1 MIRGPQEGRATMLIA
16 SGDRRRLAESTRRLG
31 GFLDPEAFAQQAARE
46 IDRLLGMPLTSVA
59 VHEAPGLMVMLGVNG
74 ERTQRYRGVRIST
87 GQGLGGRA
95 LVERRPIAV
104 DDYLNDPAISQ
115 EFADVVRGEGI
126 GGMIAVP
133 VMHDSDVLGVLY
145 GATRTVGSLGD
156 RAMTLLQAAAADI
169 APVMSLTMRASQALS
184 EQVHA
189 ERLRIASNL
198 HDDVGQL
205 LFSIGV
211 AAAQMASAVT
221 EGPLAE
227 SALHIE
233 QQAQLA
239 TRRMRE
245 AFDALAP
252 SDCHETIPVALRREL
267 EDLGDR
273 AGLAT
278 HLVVRGMPRVL
289 PARVETALVAGVRQA
304 LFNIEQHAAANLV
317 IVTLHFEEDRVTL
330 VVQDDG
336 QGLPDGF
343 ELQAIPRGEHNWGL
357 TSLLRRV
364 EHLGGVLE
372 MTPNEDGGTTLRMT
386 IPCTTPGN

>member
-1 MIRGPQEGRATMLIA
+1 MTTLTDAN
-16 SGDRRRLAESTRRLG
+16 DRRRLAESTRRLG

-46 IDRLLGMPLTSVA
+46 IDRLLRVPLASVA
-59 VHEAPGLMVMLGVNG
+59 VYEDTGLLAMLGVNG
-74 ERTQRYRGVRIST
+74 ERTQRYRGVRIPT

-104 DDYLNDPAISQ
+104 EDYLNDPRISQ
-115 EFADVVRGEGI
+115 EFADVVRGEGL

-133 VMHDSDVLGVLY
+133 VMHDGDTLGVLY

-156 RAMTLLQAAAADI
+156 RAMTLLQATAGSF
-169 APVMSLTMRASQALS
+169 APLMSLTMRASRALS
-184 EQVHA
+184 ERVHA
-189 ERLRIASNL
+189 ERLRIASDL

-211 AAAQMASAVT
+211 AAAQMARSAS
-221 EGPLAE
+221 EGPMAE

-233 QQAQLA
+233 EQARLA

-245 AFDALAP
+245 AFEALAP
-252 SDCHETIPVALRREL
+252 AESHETVPVALRREL
-267 EDLGDR
+267 ADLEVR

-278 HLVVRGMPRVL
+278 HLVVRGAARALAP
-289 PARVETALVAGVRQA
+289 RVETALVAGVRQA
-304 LFNIEQHAAANLV
+304 LFNIQQHADANMV
-317 IVTLHFEEDRVTL
+317 VVTLHFEEGRVTL

-336 QGLPDGF
+336 QGLPQEF
-343 ELQAIPRGEHNWGL
+343 ELTAIPRGEHNWGL

-372 MTPNEDGGTTLRMT
+372 LTANEDGGTTLRMT
-386 IPCTTPGN
+386 VPCEPARA

>member
-1 MIRGPQEGRATMLIA
+1 MLTD

-46 IDRLLGMPLTSVA
+46 IDRLLRVPLASVA
-59 VHEAPGLMVMLGVNG
+59 VHEDAGLLAMLGVNG
-74 ERTQRYRGVRIST
+74 ERTQRYRGVRIPT

-104 DDYLNDPAISQ
+104 DDYLNDPGISQ
-115 EFADVVRGEGI
+115 EFADVVRGEGV

-133 VMHDSDVLGVLY
+133 VMHDGDILGVLY
-145 GATRTVGSLGD
+145 GATRSVGSLGD
-156 RAMTLLQAAAADI
+156 RAMALLQATAGSF
-169 APVMSLTMRASQALS
+169 APLMSLTMRASRALS
-184 EQVHA
+184 ERVHA
-189 ERLRIASNL
+189 ERLRIASDL

-211 AAAQMASAVT
+211 AAAQMAQAAA

-233 QQAQLA
+233 EQARLA

-278 HLVVRGMPRVL
+278 HLVVRGLPRVL
-289 PARVETALVAGVRQA
+289 PSRVETALVAGVRQA

-317 IVTLHFEEDRVTL
+317 IVTLHFEEGRVTL

-336 QGLPDGF
+336 QGLPEGF

-372 MTPNEDGGTTLRMT
+372 LATNEDGGTTLRMT
-386 IPCTTPGN
+386 VPCEPTGT

>member
-1 MIRGPQEGRATMLIA
+1 MRIVADST
-16 SGDRRRLAESTRRLG
+16 DRRRIADSARRLG
-31 GFLDPEAFAQQAARE
+31 GFLDNEAFAQQAARE
-46 IDRLLGMPLTSVA
+46 IDRLVGVPLASVA
-59 VHEAPGLMVMLGVNG
+59 VHTDPDLLVMLGSSG
-74 ERTQRYRGVRIST
+74 ERTPRFRGVRILT

-95 LVERRPIAV
+95 LLERRPVAV
-104 DDYLNDPAISQ
+104 DDYLNDPLISQ
-115 EFADVVRGEGI
+115 EFADIVRGEGI

-133 VMHDSDVLGVLY
+133 ISHDGDVLGVLY

-156 RAMTLLQAAAADI
+156 RAMTLLQATATGI
-169 APVMSLTMRASQALS
+169 APMMSLTMRASRAVS

-189 ERLRIASNL
+189 ERLRIASDL

-211 AAAQMASAVT
+211 AAARMARTVA
-221 EGPLAE
+221 EGPMAE

-233 QQAQLA
+233 QQARLA
-239 TRRMRE
+239 ARRMRE
-245 AFDALAP
+245 AFEALAP
-252 SDCHETIPVALRREL
+252 SDSHETVPVALRREL
-267 EDLGDR
+267 TDLESR

-278 HLVVRGMPRVL
+278 HLVVRGMARVL
-289 PARVETALVAGVRQA
+289 APRVETALVAGVRQA
-304 LFNIEQHAAANLV
+304 LFNIEQHADANMV
-317 IVTLHFEEDRVTL
+317 VVTLHFEEGRVTL

-336 QGLPDGF
+336 RGLPEGF

-372 MTPNEDGGTTLRMT
+372 LTTNDDGGTTLRIT
-386 IPCTTPGN
+386 VPCEPAGG

>member
-1 MIRGPQEGRATMLIA
+1 MRALA
-16 SGDRRRLAESTRRLG
+16 DSGDRRRIAESTRRLG
-31 GFLDPEAFAQQAARE
+31 GFLDNEAFAQQAALE
-46 IDRLLGMPLTSVA
+46 IDGLLGVPLASVA
-59 VHEAPGLMVMLGVNG
+59 VRTDPGLLAMLGSSG
-74 ERTQRYRGVRIST
+74 EQTPRFRGVRVST

-95 LVERRPIAV
+95 LLERRPVAV
-104 DDYLNDPAISQ
+104 GDYLNDRGISQ

-133 VMHDSDVLGVLY
+133 VMYDNDVLGVLY

-156 RAMTLLQAAAADI
+156 RALTLLQAAAGNI
-169 APVMSLTMRASQALS
+169 APMMSLTMRASQALS
-184 EQVHA
+184 ERVHA

-205 LFSIGV
+205 LFGIGV
-211 AAAQMASAVT
+211 AAAQMARAAT

-233 QQAQLA
+233 QQARLA

-252 SDCHETIPVALRREL
+252 SDCHETVPVALRREL
-267 EDLGDR
+267 EDLGSR
-273 AGLAT
+273 ADLAT
-278 HLVVRGMPRVL
+278 HLVVRGLARTL
-289 PARVETALVAGVRQA
+289 PPRVETALVAGIRQA
-304 LFNIEQHAAANLV
+304 LVNIEQHAAANLV
-317 IVTLHFEEDRVTL
+317 VVTLHFEDTAVTL

-336 QGLPDGF
+336 QGLPEGF
-343 ELQAIPRGEHNWGL
+343 ELQAIPRGERNWGL

-364 EHLGGVLE
+364 EHLGGALE
-372 MTPNEDGGTTLRMT
+372 ITPNEDGGTTLRMT
-386 IPCTTPGN
+386 IPCDTQGG

>member
-1 MIRGPQEGRATMLIA
+1 MRTLADST
-16 SGDRRRLAESTRRLG
+16 DRRRIAESTRRLG
-31 GFLDPEAFAQQAARE
+31 GFLDNEAFAQQAARE
-46 IDRLLGMPLTSVA
+46 IDRLLGVPLASVA
-59 VHEAPGLMVMLGVNG
+59 VRTDPGLLEMLGSSG
-74 ERTQRYRGVRIST
+74 ERTPRFRGVRVST

-95 LVERRPIAV
+95 LQERRPVAV
-104 DDYLNDPAISQ
+104 DDYLNDPRISQ

-133 VMHDSDVLGVLY
+133 LMHEGDVLGVLY

-156 RAMTLLQAAAADI
+156 RAMTLLQATAVDL
-169 APVMSLTMRASQALS
+169 APMMSLTMRATQALS

-211 AAAQMASAVT
+211 AAAQMARSAA
-221 EGPLAE
+221 EGPMAE

-233 QQAQLA
+233 EQARLA

-252 SDCHETIPVALRREL
+252 SDSHETVPVALRREL
-267 EDLGDR
+267 ADLESR

-278 HLVVRGMPRVL
+278 HLVVRGMARALAP
-289 PARVETALVAGVRQA
+289 RVETALVAGVRQA
-304 LFNIEQHAAANLV
+304 LFNIEQHAKANMV
-317 IVTLHFEEDRVTL
+317 VVTLHFEGTRVTV

-336 QGLPDGF
+336 QGLPEGF

-372 MTPNEDGGTTLRMT
+372 LTANEDGGTTLRMT
-386 IPCTTPGN
+386 VPCEPAGT

>member
-1 MIRGPQEGRATMLIA
+1 MTMLTD
-16 SGDRRRLAESTRRLG
+16 SRDRRRLAESTRRLG
-31 GFLDPEAFAQQAARE
+31 GFLDNEAFAQQAARE
-46 IDRLLGMPLTSVA
+46 IDRLLGVPLASVA
-59 VHEAPGLMVMLGVNG
+59 VHEDPGLLAMLGVNG
-74 ERTQRYRGVRIST
+74 ERTQRFRGVRIPT

-104 DDYLNDPAISQ
+104 NDYLNDPGISQ

-133 VMHDSDVLGVLY
+133 VMYDSDVLGVLY

-156 RAMTLLQAAAADI
+156 RALTLLQAAAAGI
-169 APVMSLTMRASQALS
+169 APMMSLTMRTSQALS
-184 EQVHA
+184 ERVHA
-189 ERLRIASNL
+189 ERLRIAANL

-205 LFSIGV
+205 LFGIGV
-211 AAAQMASAVT
+211 AASQMAQSAT

-233 QQAQLA
+233 QQARLA

-252 SDCHETIPVALRREL
+252 SDCHETVPVALRREL
-267 EDLGDR
+267 EDLGSR
-273 AGLAT
+273 ADLAT
-278 HLVVRGMPRVL
+278 HLVVRGLARTL
-289 PARVETALVAGVRQA
+289 PPRVETALVAGIRQA
-304 LFNIEQHAAANLV
+304 LVNIEQHAAANLV
-317 IVTLHFEEDRVTL
+317 VVTLHFEDTAVTL

-336 QGLPDGF
+336 QGLPEGF
-343 ELQAIPRGEHNWGL
+343 ELQAIPRGEHSWGL

-372 MTPNEDGGTTLRMT
+372 IMPNEDGGTTLRMT
-386 IPCTTPGN
+386 IPCDTQGG

>member
-1 MIRGPQEGRATMLIA
+1 MPTLADSA
-16 SGDRRRLAESTRRLG
+16 DRRRIAESARRLG
-31 GFLDPEAFAQQAARE
+31 GVLDNEAFAQQAARE
-46 IDRLLGMPLTSVA
+46 IDGLLGVPLASVA
-59 VHEAPGLMVMLGVNG
+59 VRTDPGLLVMLGSSG
-74 ERTQRYRGVRIST
+74 ERTPRFRGVRVST

-95 LVERRPIAV
+95 LLERRPVAV
-104 DDYLNDPAISQ
+104 ADYLNDPGISQ
-115 EFADVVRGEGI
+115 EFADIVRGEGI

-133 VMHDSDVLGVLY
+133 VFGDGDVLGVLY
-145 GATRTVGSLGD
+145 AATRSVGSLGD
-156 RAMTLLQAAAADI
+156 RAMTLLQATAVDL

-211 AAAQMASAVT
+211 AAAQMARSAT
-221 EGPLAE
+221 DGPVAE
-227 SALHIE
+227 SALNIE
-233 QQAQLA
+233 AQARLA
-239 TRRMRE
+239 ARRMRE

-252 SDCHETIPVALRREL
+252 SDSPETVPVALRREL
-267 EDLGDR
+267 ADLESR

-278 HLVVRGMPRVL
+278 HLVVRGQARAMSPRV
-289 PARVETALVAGVRQA
+289 ENALVAGVRQA
-304 LFNIEQHAAANLV
+304 LFNIEQHAAANMV
-317 IVTLHFEEDRVTL
+317 VVTLHFEDGHVTL

-336 QGLPDGF
+336 SGLPEGF

-364 EHLGGVLE
+364 EHLGGELE
-372 MTPNEDGGTTLRMT
+372 LTTNDDGGTTLRMT
-386 IPCTTPGN
+386 VPTEPADR

>member
-1 MIRGPQEGRATMLIA
+1 VTTLAD
-16 SGDRRRLAESTRRLG
+16 SGDRRRLAESTQRLG

-46 IDRLLGMPLTSVA
+46 IDRLLRVPLASVA
-59 VHEAPGLMVMLGVNG
+59 VHDDAGLLAMLGVNG
-74 ERTQRYRGVRIST
+74 ERTPHFRGVRIPT

-104 DDYLNDPAISQ
+104 DDYLNDPRISQ

-133 VMHDSDVLGVLY
+133 VMHEGDILGVFY

-156 RAMTLLQAAAADI
+156 RAMTLLQGTAGSF
-169 APVMSLTMRASQALS
+169 APLMSLTMQASRALS

-189 ERLRIASNL
+189 ERLRIASDL

-211 AAAQMASAVT
+211 AAARMAQAAT

-227 SALHIE
+227 GALQIE
-233 QQAQLA
+233 EQARLA

-245 AFDALAP
+245 AFEALAP
-252 SDCHETIPVALRREL
+252 SDRQETVPVALRREL
-267 EDLGDR
+267 EDLGAR
-273 AGLAT
+273 AELAT
-278 HLVVRGMPRVL
+278 HLVVRGL
-289 PARVETALVAGVRQA
+289 PGALPPRVETALVAGVRQA

-317 IVTLHFEEDRVTL
+317 IVTLHFGEGRVTL

-336 QGLPDGF
+336 QGLPEDF
-343 ELQAIPRGEHNWGL
+343 ELSAIPRGEHNWGL

-364 EHLGGVLE
+364 QHLGGVLE
-372 MTPNEDGGTTLRMT
+372 LTGNEDGGTTLRMT
-386 IPCTTPGN
+386 VPCEPTCG